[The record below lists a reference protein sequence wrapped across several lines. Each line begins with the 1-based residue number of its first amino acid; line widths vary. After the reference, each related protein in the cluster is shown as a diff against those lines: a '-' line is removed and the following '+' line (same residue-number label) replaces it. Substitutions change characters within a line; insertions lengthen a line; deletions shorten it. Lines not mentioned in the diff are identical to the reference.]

1 MKSLRNKNHWE
12 KFRIIKLIIIKLPIL
27 LLMVSI
33 DFIFDIKFSF
43 MIIWACSK
51 NQTAIHLEFEP
62 AVHLNKSSEFIQL
75 QISQ

>member
-1 MKSLRNKNHWE
+1 
-12 KFRIIKLIIIKLPIL
+12 
-27 LLMVSI
+27 MVSI